1 MCWIFILVG
10 EVGSDR
16 YRRLIS
22 SIRLD
27 MLKAIGKP
35 YIAQHCV
42 NAMQQEAYEKS
53 YRAYITD
60 ALAGLVG
67 MECRWVDTLPDFNT
81 PARPQQS
88 AEEIKARILAGLN
101 GGDTP

>member
-1 MCWIFILVG
+1 
-10 EVGSDR
+10 
-16 YRRLIS
+16 
-22 SIRLD
+22 

-35 YIAQHCV
+35 YIVQHCV
-42 NAMQQEAYEKS
+42 NAMQQEAFEKS

-67 MECRWVDTLPDFNT
+67 MEKRWVDTLPDFDA
-81 PARPQQS
+81 PPQPQQS
-88 AEEIKARILAGLN
+88 AEEVKASILAGLN

>member
-1 MCWIFILVG
+1 
-10 EVGSDR
+10 
-16 YRRLIS
+16 
-22 SIRLD
+22 

-67 MECRWVDTLPDFNT
+67 MECRWVDFNT

>member
-1 MCWIFILVG
+1 
-10 EVGSDR
+10 
-16 YRRLIS
+16 
-22 SIRLD
+22 

-88 AEEIKARILAGLN
+88 AEEIKVRILAGLN
-101 GGDTP
+101 GGETP

>member
-1 MCWIFILVG
+1 
-10 EVGSDR
+10 
-16 YRRLIS
+16 
-22 SIRLD
+22 

-53 YRAYITD
+53 SRAYITD

-67 MECRWVDTLPDFNT
+67 MECRWVDTQIGR
-81 PARPQQS
+81 AHV
-88 AEEIKARILAGLN
+88 
-101 GGDTP
+101 

>member
-1 MCWIFILVG
+1 
-10 EVGSDR
+10 
-16 YRRLIS
+16 
-22 SIRLD
+22 

-42 NAMQQEAYEKS
+42 NVMQQEAYEKS

>member
-1 MCWIFILVG
+1 ML
-10 EVGSDR
+10 
-16 YRRLIS
+16 RL
-22 SIRLD
+22 
-27 MLKAIGKP
+27 IGKP
-35 YIAQHCV
+35 YIAQHCIT
-42 NAMQQEAYEKS
+42 ALRQERITLSYQAYM
-53 YRAYITD
+53 TD